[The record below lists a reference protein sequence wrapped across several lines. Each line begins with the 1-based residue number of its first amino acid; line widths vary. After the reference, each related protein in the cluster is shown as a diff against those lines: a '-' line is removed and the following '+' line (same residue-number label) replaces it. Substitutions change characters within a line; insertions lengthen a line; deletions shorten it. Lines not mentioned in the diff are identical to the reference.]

1 MLKLGEEGQGLFSPV
16 RVDVK
21 CGTFA
26 GEHQLEVGGYELE
39 RPAGL
44 YIFLQPHEL
53 SGIGQSLGNS

>member
-1 MLKLGEEGQGLFSPV
+1 M
-16 RVDVK
+16 
-21 CGTFA
+21 FA